1 MKVKELYNKNYRTP
15 KKEIEEDTRRWKNLP
30 CSWISKINSIKMA
43 ILIKTIYRFNEM
55 LIRIPMSFFPEIEIS

>member
-1 MKVKELYNKNYRTP
+1 MKVKELYNKNYRTS

>member
-55 LIRIPMSFFPEIEIS
+55 LIRIPMSCFPEIEIS

>member
-30 CSWISKINSIKMA
+30 CSWIDRINIVKITMPLKATAESMQLPSKSQSHS
-43 ILIKTIYRFNEM
+43 L
-55 LIRIPMSFFPEIEIS
+55 